1 MFTELDISEK
11 RIYQI
16 KETFLKK
23 QTYKKTKHVDFLYNK
38 KIMKIVFFMV
48 LVGIS

>member
-11 RIYQI
+11 NIPI

-23 QTYKKTKHVDFLYNK
+23 QTYKKQNMLIFLYNK
-38 KIMKIVFFMV
+38 KK
-48 LVGIS
+48 L